1 MFRLS
6 FGEVLVSGPGTPV
19 DLNKNVGM
27 QAVAYRTGI
36 ANFFEQLDGFRV
48 DGLKLRRDLKCQLDA
63 FDTAWRSGHE
73 LVYRG
78 VDPGQVKPH
87 GSGLDAHDRQH
98 TTGQAG
104 GRQIGGGESLAQA
117 IIVCWCIG
125 FHGRPAGQVRANRSK
140 FAFVLNRRCHELVL
154 V

>member
-1 MFRLS
+1 MFGLPAR
-6 FGEVLVSGPGTPV
+6 EVLVSGPGTPV

-27 QAVAYRTGI
+27 KAIAYRAGI
-36 ANFFEQLDGFRV
+36 AHFFEQFDGFRV
-48 DGLKLRRDLKCQLDA
+48 DRLKLCRDLKCQLDA
-63 FDTAWRSGHE
+63 FDTAWSGGHDF
-73 LVYRG
+73 VYCSL
-78 VDPGQVKPH
+78 DSIQVKPH
-87 GSGLDAHDRQH
+87 GSGLDPHDRQH

-117 IIVCWCIG
+117 IIVNWCIG
-125 FHGRPAGQVRANRSK
+125 FHGRPAGQVHANCSK

>member
-1 MFRLS
+1 MFCLPA
-6 FGEVLVSGPGTPV
+6 GEVLVSGPGTPV
-19 DLNKNVGM
+19 DLNKDIGM

-63 FDTAWRSGHE
+63 FDTAWSSSHD
-73 LVYRG
+73 LVHRG
-78 VDPGQVKPH
+78 VDSVQVEPH

-104 GRQIGGGESLAQA
+104 GCQIGGGESLAQS
-117 IIVCWCIG
+117 IIVGWCIG
-125 FHGRPAGQVRANRSK
+125 FHGRPAGQVRANCSK